1 MYILSLRLPF
11 KQKTPIMQP
20 ANAATAP
27 YQETTLSAFASL
39 RETLS
44 PNTPPTAYPIRN
56 IKNTKNV
63 HFLKFAHEKK
73 PTRLEKLRLQ
83 LLAHQE
89 LIANDGCLAATWKT
103 YRGKRLG
110 PYYRVEFRQDR
121 AVKTI
126 YLGRD
131 PLLVEYAAALI
142 DDIKK
147 PNRQKRYL
155 RRLRAEIRASLRRS
169 FAEAEQFV
177 APFGY
182 HRRGLSF
189 RKIRTDQKSKV
200 GQATA
205 QSHQF
210 QLSRKEKSPPP

>member
-1 MYILSLRLPF
+1 MKKPHTALERS
-11 KQKTPIMQP
+11 TPEYP
-20 ANAATAP
+20 ADGSGDK
-27 YQETTLSAFASL
+27 ERSKS
-39 RETLS
+39 
-44 PNTPPTAYPIRN
+44 
-56 IKNTKNV
+56 KNV
-63 HFLKFAHEKK
+63 HFSQFAHENN
-73 PTRLEKLRLQ
+73 PARLEKLRLQ

-89 LIANDGCLAATWKT
+89 LIAKDGCLAATWKN

-131 PLLVEYAAALI
+131 PLLVEFATALI

-147 PNRQKRYL
+147 PSRQKRYL
-155 RRLRAEIRASLRRS
+155 RRLRAEIRASLRRT

-189 RKIRTDQKSKV
+189 RKIRTDQKSRV
-200 GQATA
+200 GQAPA

-210 QLSRKEKSPPP
+210 QLSRKEKSPPS